1 MMLKESVFSDFSV
14 VKKTTDYADDADS
27 VFSDFSVV
35 KKLRIMLMMLKNSV
49 FSDFSVVK
57 NYGLC

>member
-1 MMLKESVFSDFSV
+1 MLMMLKN
-14 VKKTTDYADDADS
+14 S

-35 KKLRIMLMMLKNSV
+35 KKLRIMLMMLKESV

-57 NYGLC
+57 